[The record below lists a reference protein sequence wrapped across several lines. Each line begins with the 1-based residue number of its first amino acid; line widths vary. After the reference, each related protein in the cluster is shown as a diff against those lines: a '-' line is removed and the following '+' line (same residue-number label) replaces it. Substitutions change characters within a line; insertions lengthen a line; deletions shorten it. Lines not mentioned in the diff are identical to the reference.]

1 MLVCTIPLFATLL
14 VGHRKAK
21 KANAETYQH
30 PIRLLGVGK
39 FAKELFWYLDVVGIL
54 LLIAF
59 LALIL
64 VPFTIA
70 GATAEQWKTA
80 KILAPL
86 IIGLICLPLF
96 VIWERSYARYPMVPF
111 KVSGCGSFL
120 EQSLIRCSC
129 SRTALFGALSA

>member
-1 MLVCTIPLFATLL
+1 MSVCTIPLFATLL

-21 KANAETYQH
+21 TASVETYQH
-30 PIRLLGVGK
+30 PIRLLGAGK

-70 GATAEQWKTA
+70 RSAAEQWKTA

-86 IIGLICLPLF
+86 IIGLFCLPLF

-111 KVSGCGSFL
+111 KVSGCALFL
-120 EQSLIRCSC
+120 EQSLTRCSC
-129 SRTALFGALSA
+129 SRTARFGEPSA